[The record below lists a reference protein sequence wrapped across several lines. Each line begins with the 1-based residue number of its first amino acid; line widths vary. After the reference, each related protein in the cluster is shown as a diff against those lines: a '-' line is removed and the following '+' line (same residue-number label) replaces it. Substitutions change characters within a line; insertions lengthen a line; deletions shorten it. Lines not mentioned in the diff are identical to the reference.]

1 MSDYGHKLTN
11 DELKKLERRIE
22 EVYKQAAEEEKKFI
36 EEYFEKFKLR
46 DAEMKLELDKGN
58 ITEQQYI
65 DWRKTQIMRGDGF
78 EAMQKKLSERM
89 TKANEVAISYVNDAT
104 PSIYSLNRNYAA
116 YTIEQATDAVDFTL
130 FDERTVKRLI
140 ADNPSVMPYYPPKR
154 AVNRGID
161 LEYGQKKISQI
172 VTSGILRGVSIPTM
186 ANELQGQLTSM
197 SRASAIRAARTAT
210 TGAQN
215 GGRQDSYDAASK
227 MGIKLKKEWMA
238 TLDDRTRVSHQELDG
253 ERVAPDKK
261 FSNGLMFPGDP
272 SGAPAE
278 VYNCRCTMIAVFP
291 ETEKELNKRQTYKE
305 WIAQKEVEEVEEI
318 IIKTEGDLPYVND
331 RYTRWGGTG
340 DWEWSEEAGRLKY
353 VDNPEYQD
361 RQRRYD
367 TTIAQLQELYPL
379 DKEMYVG
386 QYDNVLPLLTDR
398 QRERAMSHEL
408 VAGQQWDVELPDGRS
423 YLVIGVNEKTLS
435 NTLVDDVRIRKEK
448 IRSGETLLTVFDNSP
463 EGNAIHEYGHAFA
476 DALTTGMIYDDK
488 NSLDYYE
495 WYKTLTKEEIKA
507 GISSYAATNKYEFE
521 AECFAELLMPN
532 PRPLAKKFEQYLVNS
547 SYANYNEMDTVQ
559 KATEHLALKKDV
571 LGCKVIQLP
580 AKEYGHVMHELET
593 WMTTEE
599 REQFI
604 VSKKIGNYDYTFV
617 NDGNGYKCIKKIEIN
632 KEWEEY
638 DD

>member
-215 GGRQDSYDAASK
+215 GGRQDSYNAAVK

-291 ETEKELNKRQTYKE
+291 ETEKELDQRKTYKE
-305 WIAQKEVEEVEEI
+305 WIAQKEKVGKVFTSEKKHNIISNVNTGGHRNEKPLTEKQKAECTEYAVSLGMPEERIRFVDAE
-318 IIKTEGDLPYVND
+318 
-331 RYTRWGGTG
+331 YT
-340 DWEWSEEAGRLKY
+340 
-353 VDNPEYQD
+353 
-361 RQRRYD
+361 
-367 TTIAQLQELYPL
+367 
-379 DKEMYVG
+379 
-386 QYDNVLPLLTDR
+386 
-398 QRERAMSHEL
+398 
-408 VAGQQWDVELPDGRS
+408 S
-423 YLVIGVNEKTLS
+423 YGSVFDILVIGSDVYPNENGSDPNDLLS
-435 NTLVDDVRIRKEK
+435 YKAAIAHEIIGHRQAAKLGIDLHEQNEIFDEAQASIRASRYAPNLTQSERVMLLRDAVSRLHHNGYTVKEA
-448 IRSGETLLTVFDNSP
+448 R
-463 EGNAIHEYGHAFA
+463 
-476 DALTTGMIYDDK
+476 
-488 NSLDYYE
+488 
-495 WYKTLTKEEIKA
+495 
-507 GISSYAATNKYEFE
+507 
-521 AECFAELLMPN
+521 
-532 PRPLAKKFEQYLVNS
+532 
-547 SYANYNEMDTVQ
+547 
-559 KATEHLALKKDV
+559 
-571 LGCKVIQLP
+571 KVI
-580 AKEYGHVMHELET
+580 T
-593 WMTTEE
+593 
-599 REQFI
+599 I
-604 VSKKIGNYDYTFV
+604 
-617 NDGNGYKCIKKIEIN
+617 
-632 KEWEEY
+632 
-638 DD
+638 